1 MDRHFLLELVGY
13 AASVLVAISLMMT
26 SVLRLRL
33 INLVGSAGFSLYG
46 LLIGAYPVAVL
57 NGAIVVVNIYHLAG
71 MLRTREYFQLL
82 PLKPDSVYLAYFLDY
97 HATEIRRAVPDFA
110 YKPSADQLSLFIL
123 RNCNPAGALIARKEP
138 DGVLRVLLDFAVP
151 HYRDLR
157 MGRYLFVE
165 QQPFFRERG
174 IREISVTAY
183 SEDFGRYLIK
193 LGFSPDAAK
202 PGEFRLRFVT

>member
-33 INLVGSAGFSLYG
+33 INLIGSAGFSLYG
-46 LLIGAYPVAVL
+46 LLIGAYPVAAL
-57 NGAIVVVNIYHLAG
+57 NGAIVIVNIYHLSR

-82 PLKPDSVYLAYFLDY
+82 PLKPDSVYLPYFLNY
-97 HATEIRRAVPDFA
+97 HAAAIRRVLPDFA
-110 YKPSADQLSLFIL
+110 YKPSADQLTLFVL
-123 RNCNPAGALIARKEP
+123 RDSNPAGALIARHEA

-157 MGRYLFVE
+157 MGQYLFVE
-165 QQPFFRERG
+165 QQSFFRERG
-174 IREISVTAY
+174 IREIVVTAH
-183 SEDFGRYLIK
+183 SEDFGRYVTK
-193 LGFSPDAAK
+193 LGFAPDAAK
-202 PGEFRLRFVT
+202 PGDFRLRFVA